1 MAAMSYSYLHGG
13 YTVPGILHCR
23 LKMADSFKMAT
34 GCSAVQS
41 HDACRSSLKIALW
54 YGMDCS
60 GYVHI

>member
-1 MAAMSYSYLHGG
+1 MAG
-13 YTVPGILHCR
+13 PGILQCR
-23 LKMADSFKMAT
+23 LKMADGCKMAT